1 MTRSPYRR
9 KNHGC
14 KASIPAMRATDAA
27 TKIARKGVG
36 SMKSTERAVA
46 VPRSVTKVA
55 AMMTLPISV
64 FVRPVSTR
72 TA

>member
-1 MTRSPYRR
+1 MNSRE
-9 KNHGC
+9 
-14 KASIPAMRATDAA
+14 
-27 TKIARKGVG
+27 
-36 SMKSTERAVA
+36 STSA

-55 AMMTLPISV
+55 AMIVLPISV